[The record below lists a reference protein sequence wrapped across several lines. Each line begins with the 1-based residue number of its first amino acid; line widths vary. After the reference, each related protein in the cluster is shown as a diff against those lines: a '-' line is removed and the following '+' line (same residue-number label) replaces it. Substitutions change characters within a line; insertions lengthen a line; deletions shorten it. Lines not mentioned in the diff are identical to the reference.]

1 MTSTSIETLLHQGIK
16 LAKAGEKASA
26 KAILGQVVRRDPKS
40 VMGWLWLAGVVNT
53 KEQQCYCLEQVL
65 QLTPQNEVVKRV
77 LGRLESDGHD
87 VEPQAAYFLGY
98 GLSASPIRGA
108 ITDVF
113 GPRGCKPVL
122 IDRSAST
129 GRSRLLNIC
138 QKIYLNNFSIFDL
151 SANNPNTYLELG
163 IALGFNRPFVVIAHE
178 SSQLAFDAMENLILY
193 RDRADL
199 VDQLTQ
205 RCAGGFPPTGK
216 PSANHCYLCN
226 RTCEYMNPPPEENQ
240 YLVLN
245 ASKMLWRN
253 VIQIVSPHLNRYDL
267 HPLYLTERVTAPFVC
282 DIRRKVLTTQFALA
296 HLGGLSNPTTYL
308 ALGVAIG
315 SRTPWL
321 LLSQEGGEAPI
332 DLRGVRQINYTNS
345 DDLQAKLT
353 DALSLFLGKILPG
366 QAAPVAKTTALSLP
380 FWTEL
385 EDWIN
390 RVKHATKGPESIQ
403 GALRLVR
410 RQGDEKAAEYLIP
423 RKGLSFGRSADCDV
437 VIENPS
443 VSARH
448 FHVLKS
454 RTNAY
459 FIEDLNSKNGT
470 FLNGT
475 RLTPNC
481 KVQIHPK
488 DTIRIPGA
496 HFLVW
501 DERSL
506 PLEKSAQLAGDTD
519 LLPPILKID
528 IPDVPPPAYLNTW
541 DHALELTVALP
552 NRPTYSKFEVQAYYP
567 MGKIIA
573 QVVDL
578 LGLPNKSYCFTIE
591 NQPIDNEET
600 PLSAGIER
608 NDVLT
613 LTPQSRASIH
623 PSINA

>member
-1 MTSTSIETLLHQGIK
+1 MTQTQTETLLHQGIK
-16 LAKAGEKASA
+16 LAKAGEKAQA

-40 VMGWLWLAGVVNT
+40 VMGWLWLAGVVEA
-53 KEQQCYCLEQVL
+53 KDQQCYCLEQVL
-65 QLTPQNEVVKRV
+65 QLTPHNDVVRQV
-77 LGRLESDGHD
+77 LGRIQSDGSD

-98 GLSASPIRGA
+98 GLSASPALGA
-108 ITDVF
+108 ITEVF
-113 GPRGCKPVL
+113 GPRGCKPVAVN
-122 IDRSAST
+122 RSANT
-129 GRSRLLNIC
+129 GRSRLLDIC

-151 SANNPNTYLELG
+151 SANNSNTYLELG
-163 IALGFNRPFVVIAHE
+163 IALGFNRPFIAIAHE
-178 SSQLAFDAMENLILY
+178 SSQLAFNTIEGLIRY
-193 RDRADL
+193 QNHADL

-205 RCAGGFPPTGK
+205 HCAGGFPPTGK
-216 PSANHCYLCN
+216 PSANHCYFCN
-226 RTCEYMNPPPEENQ
+226 RICEYMNPPPEENQ

-253 VIQIVSPHLNRYDL
+253 VIQTISPHLNRYDL
-267 HPLYLTERVTAPFVC
+267 LPLYLTDRTDAPLLC
-282 DIRRKVLTTQFALA
+282 DVRRKVLTTQFVLA
-296 HLGGLSNPTTYL
+296 HLGGLSNPMTYL

-321 LLSQEGGEAPI
+321 LLSRGDENGPI
-332 DLRGVRQINYTNS
+332 DLKDVKRINYTNN
-345 DDLQAKLT
+345 DDLRMKLT
-353 DALSLFLGKILPG
+353 DTLSLFLGKILPD
-366 QAAPVAKTTALSLP
+366 QSAPIAKTTALSLP

-403 GALRLVR
+403 GALRLV
-410 RQGDEKAAEYLIP
+410 QYQDNAKSAEYPIP

-437 VIENPS
+437 VIENPG

-448 FHVLKS
+448 FRVIKS

-459 FIEDLNSKNGT
+459 FIEDLNSRNGT

-496 HFLVW
+496 HFLIW
-501 DERSL
+501 DERPL
-506 PLEKSAQLAGDTD
+506 PKEKSVQVVGDTD

-578 LGLPNKSYCFTIE
+578 LGLPDKPYCFTIE

-613 LTPQSRASIH
+613 LTPQSRVIPS
-623 PSINA
+623 SINV